1 MPSVLQ
7 LTLILLASGV
17 AGVLIFRYFGLP
29 PILGY
34 LAIGVLIGPKAL
46 SLANDSAT
54 VKYLA
59 EFGVV
64 FLMFSIGLEFNLHK
78 LRAMRSIVFGLGGSQ
93 VLLTMLLAVPASLL
107 MSWAYPISWEAAI
120 ALGGALAMSSTAI
133 VTKLIADRSELE
145 TEHGRNVVGILLFQ
159 DLAVVFLLI
168 LLPSLGKNPGDLF
181 FALTL
186 ASVKIAVALGLIFVI
201 GQTLMSRWFRV
212 VAKLRSQELF
222 MLNLLLIV
230 LGMSAL
236 TEHFGLSLA
245 LGAFLAG
252 MLISETPYRHQV
264 EEDVK
269 PFKDVLL
276 GLFFITIG
284 MLLDLEVIYRQ
295 WLLVLLLLLGPL
307 LFKFGL
313 ITLLSRAFG
322 STPGISIRTGLCL
335 AQAGEFGFVL
345 LNQIDGLDLID
356 HNLSQAVLAA
366 MLLSMFGAPFLIEY
380 SDRIAMRFSSNEWLL
395 QSLALT
401 RVAAKS
407 VRTENHVVI
416 CGFGRSGQSLAR
428 MLDQEK
434 IPYIALDMYPDR
446 VNEAAAAGDNVVYG
460 DASRENYLV
469 AAGLSK
475 AKAVV
480 ITYADTP
487 ASMKVLHQVERLRP
501 GMTVLV
507 RTKDDADLG
516 KLQAA
521 GATEVV
527 PELIEGSLMM
537 ASHVLLMMGVPMRK
551 VVRIV
556 SNAREARYS
565 LLRGYFR
572 GSEAEDFD
580 SNESWRLHSVTLL
593 PESVSIN
600 RTLGELNLENDGIS
614 VQSVR
619 RKVGGADYVKVALSP
634 DLRLQAN
641 DILVLSGNS
650 EATELAESKLL
661 G

>member
-7 LTLILLASGV
+7 LTLILLASAV
-17 AGVLIFRYFGLP
+17 AGVVIFRYFGLP

-34 LAIGVLIGPKAL
+34 LAIGVLIGPHAL
-46 SLANDSAT
+46 GLANDSAT

-78 LRAMRSIVFGLGGSQ
+78 LRAMRTIVFGLGGSQ
-93 VLLTMLLAVPASLL
+93 VILTMLLAVPASLL
-107 MSWAYPISWEAAI
+107 MNWIYPISWQAAI

-133 VTKLIADRSELE
+133 VTKLISDRSEIE
-145 TEHGRNVVGILLFQ
+145 TEHGRNIIGILLFQ

-168 LLPSLGKNPGDLF
+168 LLPSLGKNAGDLF
-181 FALTL
+181 LALTA
-186 ASVKIAVALGLIFVI
+186 ASIKITVALVLIFVI
-201 GQTLMSRWFRV
+201 GQTLMSRWFGL

-230 LGMSAL
+230 LGMAGL

-252 MLISETPYRHQV
+252 MLIAETPYRHQV

-276 GLFFITIG
+276 GLFFITVG
-284 MLLDLEVIYRQ
+284 MLLDFEVIYQQ
-295 WLLVLLLLLGPL
+295 WILVSILLIGPL
-307 LFKFGL
+307 IFKFGL
-313 ITLLSRAFG
+313 IAVLSRAFG
-322 STPGISIRTGLCL
+322 SSPGISIRTGLSL

-356 HNLSQAVLAA
+356 PALSQAILAA
-366 MLLSMFGAPFLIEY
+366 MLLSMFGAPFLIQH

-434 IPYIALDMYPDR
+434 IPYIALDMDPDR
-446 VNEAAAAGDNVVYG
+446 VKEAAAAGDNVVYG

-469 AAGLSK
+469 AAGLAR

-487 ASMKVLHQVERLRP
+487 ASFKVLHQVEHLRP

-507 RTKDDADLG
+507 RTKDDADLA

-537 ASHVLLMMGVPMRK
+537 ASHVLLIMGVPMRK
-551 VVRIV
+551 VVRRITG
-556 SNAREARYS
+556 AREARYS

-572 GSEAEDFD
+572 GVNDEVDTK
-580 SNESWRLHSVTLL
+580 ESWRLHSVTLL
-593 PESVSIN
+593 PESASIGQ
-600 RTLGELNLENDGIS
+600 TLEELHLENEGVS
-614 VQSVR
+614 VQAVR
-619 RKVGGADYVKVALSP
+619 RKVGGSDYVKLELTP
-634 DLRLQAN
+634 ELRLQAN

-650 EATELAESKLL
+650 EATDLAESKLL

>member
-1 MPSVLQ
+1 
-7 LTLILLASGV
+7 V
-17 AGVLIFRYFGLP
+17 AGVVIFRYFGLP

-34 LAIGVLIGPKAL
+34 LAIGVLIGPHAL
-46 SLANDSAT
+46 GLANDSAT

-78 LRAMRSIVFGLGGSQ
+78 LRAMRTIVFGLGGSQ
-93 VLLTMLLAVPASLL
+93 VILTILLAVPAS
-107 MSWAYPISWEAAI
+107 MMMNWIYPISWQAAI

-133 VTKLIADRSELE
+133 VTKLIADRSEIE
-145 TEHGRNVVGILLFQ
+145 TEHGRNIIGILLFQ

-168 LLPSLGKNPGDLF
+168 LIPSLGKNPGDLF
-181 FALTL
+181 FALTA
-186 ASVKIAVALGLIFVI
+186 ASIKITVALVLIFVI
-201 GQTLMSRWFRV
+201 GQTLMSRWFSL

-252 MLISETPYRHQV
+252 MLIAETPYRHQV

-269 PFKDVLL
+269 PFRDVLL

-284 MLLDLEVIYRQ
+284 MLLDFEVIYQQ
-295 WLLVLLLLLGPL
+295 WMLVLILLIGPL
-307 LFKFGL
+307 IFKFGL
-313 ITLLSRAFG
+313 IALLSRAFG
-322 STPGISIRTGLCL
+322 SSPGISIRTGLCL

-345 LNQIDGLDLID
+345 LNQIDGLNLID
-356 HNLSQAVLAA
+356 PALSQAVLAA
-366 MLLSMFGAPFLIEY
+366 MLLSMFGAPFLIQY
-380 SDRIAMRFSSNEWLL
+380 SDRIALRFSSNEWLL

-434 IPYIALDMYPDR
+434 IPYIALDMDPDR
-446 VNEAAAAGDNVVYG
+446 VKEAAAAGDNVVYG

-469 AAGLSK
+469 AAGLAR

-487 ASMKVLHQVERLRP
+487 ASFKVLHQVEHLRP

-507 RTKDDADLG
+507 RTKDDADLA

-551 VVRIV
+551 VVRRIT
-556 SNAREARYS
+556 NAREARYS

-572 GSEAEDFD
+572 GVDDEVDTK
-580 SNESWRLHSVTLL
+580 ESWRLHSVTLL
-593 PESVSIN
+593 PESASIGK
-600 RTLGELNLENDGIS
+600 TLEELHLENEGVS
-614 VQSVR
+614 VQAVR
-619 RKVGGADYVKVALSP
+619 RKEGGSDYVKLELTP
-634 DLRLQAN
+634 DLRLQVN

-650 EATELAESKLL
+650 EATDLAESKLL
-661 G
+661 

>member
-1 MPSVLQ
+1 M
-7 LTLILLASGV
+7 
-17 AGVLIFRYFGLP
+17 
-29 PILGY
+29 
-34 LAIGVLIGPKAL
+34 
-46 SLANDSAT
+46 
-54 VKYLA
+54 
-59 EFGVV
+59 
-64 FLMFSIGLEFNLHK
+64 
-78 LRAMRSIVFGLGGSQ
+78 
-93 VLLTMLLAVPASLL
+93 
-107 MSWAYPISWEAAI
+107 
-120 ALGGALAMSSTAI
+120 
-133 VTKLIADRSELE
+133 LIA
-145 TEHGRNVVGILLFQ
+145 
-159 DLAVVFLLI
+159 
-168 LLPSLGKNPGDLF
+168 
-181 FALTL
+181 
-186 ASVKIAVALGLIFVI
+186 
-201 GQTLMSRWFRV
+201 
-212 VAKLRSQELF
+212 
-222 MLNLLLIV
+222 
-230 LGMSAL
+230 
-236 TEHFGLSLA
+236 
-245 LGAFLAG
+245 
-252 MLISETPYRHQV
+252 ETPYRHQV

-269 PFKDVLL
+269 PFRDVLL
-276 GLFFITIG
+276 GLFFITVG
-284 MLLDLEVIYRQ
+284 MLLDFEVIYQQ
-295 WLLVLLLLLGPL
+295 WMLVLLLLIGPL
-307 LFKFGL
+307 IFKFGL
-313 ITLLSRAFG
+313 IALLSRAFG
-322 STPGISIRTGLCL
+322 SSPGISIRTGLCL

-356 HNLSQAVLAA
+356 PALSQAVLAA
-366 MLLSMFGAPFLIEY
+366 MLLSMFGAPFLIQY

-434 IPYIALDMYPDR
+434 IPYIALDMDPDR
-446 VNEAAAAGDNVVYG
+446 VKEAAAAGDNVVYG

-469 AAGLSK
+469 AAGLSR

-487 ASMKVLHQVERLRP
+487 ATLKVLNQVERLRP

-507 RTKDDADLG
+507 RTKDDADLA

-551 VVRIV
+551 VVRRIT
-556 SNAREARYS
+556 SAREARYS

-572 GSEAEDFD
+572 GVADDAE

-593 PESVSIN
+593 PESGSIGK
-600 RTLGELNLENDGIS
+600 TLEELHLENEGVS
-614 VQSVR
+614 VQAVR
-619 RKVGGADYVKVALSP
+619 RKVGGSDYVKLELTP

-650 EATELAESKLL
+650 EATDLAESKLL
-661 G
+661 

>member
-1 MPSVLQ
+1 MPSALQ

-17 AGVLIFRYFGLP
+17 AGVVIFRYFGLP

-34 LAIGVLIGPKAL
+34 LAIGVLIGPNAL
-46 SLANDSAT
+46 GLANDSAT
-54 VKYLA
+54 VKYLG

-107 MSWAYPISWEAAI
+107 MNWIYPISWEAAI

-145 TEHGRNVVGILLFQ
+145 TDHGRNIIGILLFQ

-181 FALTL
+181 IALS
-186 ASVKIAVALGLIFVI
+186 AAAIKISVALVLIFVL
-201 GQTLMSRWFRV
+201 GQTLMSRWFRLV
-212 VAKLRSQELF
+212 TKLRSQELF

-230 LGMSAL
+230 LGMAGL

-269 PFKDVLL
+269 PFRDVLL

-284 MLLDLEVIYRQ
+284 MLLDFHVIAQQ
-295 WLLVLLLLLGPL
+295 WILVLLLLIGPL

-313 ITLLSRAFG
+313 IALLSRAFG

-356 HNLSQAVLAA
+356 PVLSQAVLAA
-366 MLLSMFGAPFLIEY
+366 MLLSMFGAPFLIQY

-434 IPYIALDMYPDR
+434 IPYIALDMDPDR
-446 VNEAAAAGDNVVYG
+446 VKTAAAAGDNVVYG
-460 DASRENYLV
+460 DASRENYLI
-469 AAGLSK
+469 AAGLSR

-487 ASMKVLHQVERLRP
+487 ASFKVLHQVERLRP

-507 RTKDDADLG
+507 RTKDDADLA

-593 PESVSIN
+593 PESISIGK
-600 RTLGELNLENDGIS
+600 TLEELALENDGVSI
-614 VQSVR
+614 QAVR
-619 RKVGGADYVKVALSP
+619 RKVGGGDYIKLELTP
-634 DLRLQAN
+634 HLRLQAN
-641 DILVLSGNS
+641 DILVLSGNP
-650 EATELAESKLL
+650 EATELAQSKLL
-661 G
+661 

>member
-17 AGVLIFRYFGLP
+17 AGVVIFRYFGLP

-34 LAIGVLIGPKAL
+34 LAIGVLIGPHTL
-46 SLANDSAT
+46 GLANDSAT

-78 LRAMRSIVFGLGGSQ
+78 LRAMRTIVFGLGGSQ
-93 VLLTMLLAVPASLL
+93 VILTILLAVPASL
-107 MSWAYPISWEAAI
+107 MMNWIYPISWQAAI

-133 VTKLIADRSELE
+133 VTKLIADRSEIE
-145 TEHGRNVVGILLFQ
+145 TDHGRNIIGILLFQ

-168 LLPSLGKNPGDLF
+168 LIPSLGKNPGDLF
-181 FALTL
+181 LALSA
-186 ASVKIAVALGLIFVI
+186 ASIKIAVALALIFVV
-201 GQTLMSRWFRV
+201 GQTLMSRWFSL

-230 LGMSAL
+230 LGMAAL

-252 MLISETPYRHQV
+252 MLIAETPYRHQV

-269 PFKDVLL
+269 PFRDVLL

-284 MLLDLEVIYRQ
+284 MLLDFEVIYQQ
-295 WLLVLLLLLGPL
+295 WALVLLLLVAPL
-307 LFKFGL
+307 IFKFGL
-313 ITLLSRAFG
+313 IALLSRAFG
-322 STPGISIRTGLCL
+322 SSPGVSIRTGLCL

-356 HNLSQAVLAA
+356 PALSQAVLAA
-366 MLLSMFGAPFLIEY
+366 MLLSMFGAPFLVQY

-434 IPYIALDMYPDR
+434 IPYLALDMDPDR
-446 VNEAAAAGDNVVYG
+446 VKEAAAAGDNVVYG

-469 AAGLSK
+469 AAGLSR

-487 ASMKVLHQVERLRP
+487 ATMKVLHQVEHLRP

-507 RTKDDADLG
+507 RTKDDADLA

-551 VVRIV
+551 VVRRIT
-556 SNAREARYS
+556 NAREARYS

-572 GSEAEDFD
+572 GVADDVD
-580 SNESWRLHSVTLL
+580 SKESWRLHSVTLL
-593 PESVSIN
+593 PESASIG
-600 RTLGELNLENDGIS
+600 RTLEDLHLDNEGVS
-614 VQSVR
+614 VQAVR
-619 RKVGGADYVKVALSP
+619 RKVGGSEYVKLELTP

-650 EATELAESKLL
+650 EATDLAESKLL
-661 G
+661 

>member
-7 LTLILLASGV
+7 LTLILLASAV
-17 AGVLIFRYFGLP
+17 AGVVIFRYFGLP

-34 LAIGVLIGPKAL
+34 LAIGVLIGPNTL
-46 SLANDSAT
+46 GLASDTAT

-93 VLLTMLLAVPASLL
+93 VILTMLLAVPASLL
-107 MSWAYPISWEAAI
+107 MNWIYPISWQAAI

-133 VTKLIADRSELE
+133 VTKLIADRSEIE
-145 TEHGRNVVGILLFQ
+145 TEHGRNIIGILLFQ

-168 LLPSLGKNPGDLF
+168 LLPSLEKNPSDLF
-181 FALTL
+181 LALSA
-186 ASVKIAVALGLIFVI
+186 ASIKIAVALVLIFVI
-201 GQTLMSRWFRV
+201 GKTLMSRWFGL

-230 LGMSAL
+230 LGMAGL

-264 EEDVK
+264 EEDIK
-269 PFKDVLL
+269 PFRDVLL
-276 GLFFITIG
+276 GLFFVTVG
-284 MLLDLEVIYRQ
+284 MLLNFEVIYQQ
-295 WLLVLLLLLGPL
+295 WLLVLLLLIGPL
-307 LFKFGL
+307 IFKFGL
-313 ITLLSRAFG
+313 IALLSRAFG
-322 STPGISIRTGLCL
+322 SSPGISIRTGLCL

-356 HNLSQAVLAA
+356 PALSQAVLAA
-366 MLLSMFGAPFLIEY
+366 MLLSMFGAPFLIQY
-380 SDRIAMRFSSNEWLL
+380 SDRIAMRFSNSEWLL

-434 IPYIALDMYPDR
+434 IPYIALDMDPDR
-446 VNEAAAAGDNVVYG
+446 VKEAAAAGDNVVYG

-469 AAGLSK
+469 AAGLAR

-487 ASMKVLHQVERLRP
+487 ATFKVLHQVEHLRP

-507 RTKDDADLG
+507 RTKDDADLA

-551 VVRIV
+551 VVRRIT
-556 SNAREARYS
+556 SAREARYS

-572 GSEAEDFD
+572 GSADDDFG

-593 PESVSIN
+593 PESISIGKTLAELHLENEGVSI
-600 RTLGELNLENDGIS
+600 
-614 VQSVR
+614 QAVR
-619 RKVGGADYVKVALSP
+619 RKVGGSDYVKLELAP
-634 DLRLQAN
+634 ELRLQAN

-650 EATELAESKLL
+650 EATDLAESKLL
-661 G
+661 

>member
-7 LTLILLASGV
+7 LTLILLAFGV

-34 LAIGVLIGPKAL
+34 LAIGVLIGPNAL
-46 SLANDSAT
+46 ALANDSAT
-54 VKYLA
+54 VKYLG

-64 FLMFSIGLEFNLHK
+64 FLMFSLGLEFNLHR
-78 LRAMRSIVFGLGGSQ
+78 LRSMRRIVFGLGASQ
-93 VLLTMLLAVPASLL
+93 VILTMLLAVPASLF
-107 MSWAYPISWEAAI
+107 MNWIYPISWQAAI

-145 TEHGRNVVGILLFQ
+145 SQHGRNVIGILLFQ

-168 LLPSLGKNPGDLF
+168 LLPSLGKNPKDLLL
-181 FALTL
+181 ALSN
-186 ASVKIAVALGLIFVI
+186 AGIKIAIALFLIFYI
-201 GQTLMSRWFRV
+201 GQTVMSHWFRLV
-212 VAKLRSQELF
+212 VKLRSQELF

-236 TEHFGLSLA
+236 TEYFGLSLA

-252 MLISETPYRHQV
+252 MLISETPFRHQV
-264 EEDVK
+264 EEDIK
-269 PFKDVLL
+269 PFRDVLL

-284 MLLDLEVIYRQ
+284 MLLDFKVIQAQ
-295 WLLVLLLLLGPL
+295 WALVLLLLIGPL
-307 LFKFGL
+307 IFKFGL
-313 ITLLSRAFG
+313 IALLSRAFG
-322 STPGISIRTGLCL
+322 SSPGISIRTGLCL

-356 HNLSQAVLAA
+356 PALSQAVLAA
-366 MLLSMFGAPFLIEY
+366 MLLSMFGAPFLIQY

-401 RVAAKS
+401 QLAAKS
-407 VRTENHVVI
+407 VRTTNHVLI

-428 MLDQEK
+428 MLDQQK
-434 IPYIALDMYPDR
+434 IPYLALDMDPDR
-446 VNEAAAAGDNVVYG
+446 VKEAATAGDNVVYG
-460 DASRENYLV
+460 DASRENYLT

-487 ASMKVLHQVERLRP
+487 ATLKVLHQVERLRP
-501 GMTVLV
+501 GMIVLV

-537 ASHVLLMMGVPMRK
+537 ASHVLLMMGVPLRK
-551 VVRIV
+551 VVRQIT
-556 SNAREARYS
+556 SAREARYS

-572 GSEAEDFD
+572 GSVETE
-580 SNESWRLHSVTLL
+580 SEPNESWRLQSITLL
-593 PESVSIN
+593 PESASIGK
-600 RTLGELNLENDGIS
+600 TLEELHLENEGVS
-614 VQSVR
+614 VQAVR
-619 RKVGGADYVKVALSP
+619 RKVGGMDYIKLELSP
-634 DLRLQAN
+634 ELRLQAN
-641 DILVLSGNS
+641 DILVLSGNP
-650 EATELAESKLL
+650 EATDLAQAKLI
-661 G
+661 

>member
-7 LTLILLASGV
+7 LTLILLASAV
-17 AGVLIFRYFGLP
+17 AGVVIFRYFGLP

-34 LAIGVLIGPKAL
+34 LAIGVLIGPHAL
-46 SLANDSAT
+46 GLANDSAT

-78 LRAMRSIVFGLGGSQ
+78 LRAMRTIVFGLGGSQ
-93 VLLTMLLAVPASLL
+93 VILTMLLAVPASLL
-107 MSWAYPISWEAAI
+107 MNWIYPISWQAAI

-133 VTKLIADRSELE
+133 VTKLISDRSEIE
-145 TEHGRNVVGILLFQ
+145 TEHGRNIIGILLFQ

-181 FALTL
+181 LALTA
-186 ASVKIAVALGLIFVI
+186 ASIKITVALVLIFVI
-201 GQTLMSRWFRV
+201 GQTLMSRWFGL

-230 LGMSAL
+230 LGMAGL

-252 MLISETPYRHQV
+252 MLIAETPYRHQV

-276 GLFFITIG
+276 GLFFITVG
-284 MLLDLEVIYRQ
+284 MLLDFEVIHQQ
-295 WLLVLLLLLGPL
+295 WMLVLLLLIGPL
-307 LFKFGL
+307 IFKFGL
-313 ITLLSRAFG
+313 IALLSRAFG
-322 STPGISIRTGLCL
+322 SSPGISIRTGLCL

-356 HNLSQAVLAA
+356 PALSQAILAA
-366 MLLSMFGAPFLIEY
+366 MLLSMFGAPFLIQH

-434 IPYIALDMYPDR
+434 IPYIALDMDPDR
-446 VNEAAAAGDNVVYG
+446 VKEAAAAGDNVVYG

-469 AAGLSK
+469 AAGLSR

-487 ASMKVLHQVERLRP
+487 ASFKVLHQVEHLRP

-507 RTKDDADLG
+507 RTKDDADLA

-537 ASHVLLMMGVPMRK
+537 ASHVLLIMGVPMRK
-551 VVRIV
+551 VVRRITG
-556 SNAREARYS
+556 AREARYS

-572 GSEAEDFD
+572 GVNDEVDTK
-580 SNESWRLHSVTLL
+580 ESWRLHSVTLL
-593 PESVSIN
+593 PESASIGQ
-600 RTLGELNLENDGIS
+600 TLEELHLENEGVS
-614 VQSVR
+614 VQAVR
-619 RKVGGADYVKVALSP
+619 RKVGGSDYVKLELTP

-650 EATELAESKLL
+650 EATDLAESKLL

>member
-7 LTLILLASGV
+7 LTLILLAFGV

-34 LAIGVLIGPKAL
+34 LAIGVLIGPNAL
-46 SLANDSAT
+46 ALANDSAT
-54 VKYLA
+54 VKYLG

-64 FLMFSIGLEFNLHK
+64 FLMFSLGLEFNLHR
-78 LRAMRSIVFGLGGSQ
+78 LRSMRRIVFGLGASQ
-93 VLLTMLLAVPASLL
+93 VILTMLLAVPASLF
-107 MSWAYPISWEAAI
+107 MNWIYPISWQAAI

-145 TEHGRNVVGILLFQ
+145 SQHGRNVIGILLFQ

-168 LLPSLGKNPGDLF
+168 LLPSLGKNPKDLL
-181 FALTL
+181 FALST
-186 ASVKIAVALGLIFVI
+186 AGIKIAIALVLIFYI
-201 GQTLMSRWFRV
+201 GQTVMSRWFRLV
-212 VAKLRSQELF
+212 VKLRSQELF

-230 LGMSAL
+230 LGMAAL

-252 MLISETPYRHQV
+252 MLISETPFRHQV
-264 EEDVK
+264 EEDIK
-269 PFKDVLL
+269 PFRDVLL

-284 MLLDLEVIYRQ
+284 MLLDFKVIQAQ
-295 WLLVLLLLLGPL
+295 WALVLLLLIGPL
-307 LFKFGL
+307 IFKFGL
-313 ITLLSRAFG
+313 IALLSRAFG
-322 STPGISIRTGLCL
+322 SSPGISIRTGLCL

-356 HNLSQAVLAA
+356 PALSQAVLAA
-366 MLLSMFGAPFLIEY
+366 MLLSMFGAPFLIQY

-401 RVAAKS
+401 QLAAKS
-407 VRTENHVVI
+407 VRTTNHVLS

-428 MLDQEK
+428 MLDQQK
-434 IPYIALDMYPDR
+434 IPYLALDMDPDR
-446 VNEAAAAGDNVVYG
+446 VKEAAAAGDNVVYG
-460 DASRENYLV
+460 DASRENYLT

-487 ASMKVLHQVERLRP
+487 ATLKVLHQVERLRP
-501 GMTVLV
+501 GMIVLV

-537 ASHVLLMMGVPMRK
+537 ASHVLLMMGVPLRK
-551 VVRIV
+551 VVRQIT
-556 SNAREARYS
+556 SAREARYS

-572 GSEAEDFD
+572 GSVETE
-580 SNESWRLHSVTLL
+580 SEPNESWRLQSITLL
-593 PESVSIN
+593 PESASIGK
-600 RTLGELNLENDGIS
+600 TLEELHLENEGVS
-614 VQSVR
+614 VQAVR
-619 RKVGGADYVKVALSP
+619 RKVGGMDYIKLELSP
-634 DLRLQAN
+634 ELRLQAN
-641 DILVLSGNS
+641 DILVLSGNP
-650 EATELAESKLL
+650 EATDLAQAKLI
-661 G
+661 

>member
-17 AGVLIFRYFGLP
+17 AGVVIFRYFGLP

-34 LAIGVLIGPKAL
+34 LAIGVLIGPKAF
-46 SLANDSAT
+46 SLASDSET

-78 LRAMRSIVFGLGGSQ
+78 LRAMRSIVFGLGASQ
-93 VLLTMLLAVPASLL
+93 VILTIVLAIPVSLGI
-107 MSWAYPISWEAAI
+107 SWIYPISWQAAI

-133 VTKLIADRSELE
+133 VTKLIADRAELE
-145 TEHGRNVVGILLFQ
+145 TEHGRNVIGILLFQ

-168 LLPSLGKNPGDLF
+168 LLPSLGKNPKDLF
-181 FALTL
+181 VALST
-186 ASVKIAVALGLIFVI
+186 ASIKIAIALVLIFFI
-201 GQTLMSRWFRV
+201 GQTVMSHWFKL
-212 VAKLRSQELF
+212 VARLRSQELF

-230 LGMSAL
+230 LGLAAL
-236 TEHFGLSLA
+236 TEYFGLSLA

-284 MLLDLEVIYRQ
+284 MLLDLHVVFIQ
-295 WLLVLLLLLGPL
+295 WPLVLFLLIGPL
-307 LFKFGL
+307 AFKFGL
-313 ITLLSRAFG
+313 IALLSRLFG
-322 STPGISIRTGLCL
+322 SSPGVSIRTGLCL
-335 AQAGEFGFVL
+335 AQAGDFGFVL
-345 LNQIDGLDLID
+345 LNQIEGLDLID
-356 HNLSQAVLAA
+356 PALSQAVLAA
-366 MLLSMFGAPFLIEY
+366 MLLSMFGAPFLIQY
-380 SDRIAMRFSSNEWLL
+380 SDRIAMRFASNEWIL

-401 RVAAKS
+401 KVAAKS
-407 VRTENHVVI
+407 VRNEKHVII
-416 CGFGRSGQSLAR
+416 CGFGRTGQSLAR

-434 IPYIALDMYPDR
+434 IPYLALDLDPDR
-446 VNEAAAAGDNVVYG
+446 VQEAAAAGDNVVYG
-460 DASRENYLV
+460 DSSREKYLV
-469 AAGLSK
+469 AAGLAR
-475 AKAVV
+475 AKSVV
-480 ITYADTP
+480 ITFADTP
-487 ASMKVLHQVERLRP
+487 ASLRVLHQVEHLRP

-507 RTKDDADLG
+507 RTTDDADLR

-527 PELIEGSLMM
+527 PELIEGSLML

-551 VVRIV
+551 VVRRV
-556 SNAREARYS
+556 TKAREERYS

-572 GSEAEDFD
+572 GSEDSDFEV
-580 SNESWRLHSVTLL
+580 NESWRLHSISLPPNAAGIGKTLA
-593 PESVSIN
+593 
-600 RTLGELNLENDGIS
+600 ELELENDGVSI
-614 VQSVR
+614 QAVR
-619 RKVGGADYVKVALSP
+619 RKIGGSDYVKVELLP
-634 DLRLQAN
+634 ELRLQEN

-650 EATELAESKLL
+650 EATDMAESKLL
-661 G
+661 

>member
-7 LTLILLASGV
+7 LTLILLASAV
-17 AGVLIFRYFGLP
+17 AGVVIFRYFGLP

-34 LAIGVLIGPKAL
+34 LAIGVLIGPHAL
-46 SLANDSAT
+46 GLANDSAT

-78 LRAMRSIVFGLGGSQ
+78 LRAMRTIVFGLGGSQ
-93 VLLTMLLAVPASLL
+93 VILTMLLAVPASLL
-107 MSWAYPISWEAAI
+107 MNWIYPISWQAAI

-133 VTKLIADRSELE
+133 VTKLISDRSEIE
-145 TEHGRNVVGILLFQ
+145 TEHGRNIIGILLFQ

-181 FALTL
+181 LALTA
-186 ASVKIAVALGLIFVI
+186 ASIKITVALVLIFVI
-201 GQTLMSRWFRV
+201 GQTLMSRWFGL

-230 LGMSAL
+230 LGMAGL

-252 MLISETPYRHQV
+252 MLIAETPYRHQV

-276 GLFFITIG
+276 GLFFITVG
-284 MLLDLEVIYRQ
+284 MLLDFEVIYQQ
-295 WLLVLLLLLGPL
+295 WMLVSILLIGPL
-307 LFKFGL
+307 IFKFGL
-313 ITLLSRAFG
+313 IALLSRAFG
-322 STPGISIRTGLCL
+322 SSPGISIRTGLCL

-356 HNLSQAVLAA
+356 PALSQAVLAA
-366 MLLSMFGAPFLIEY
+366 MLLSMFGAPFLIQY

-434 IPYIALDMYPDR
+434 IPYIALDMDPDR
-446 VNEAAAAGDNVVYG
+446 VKEAAAAGDNVVYG

-469 AAGLSK
+469 AAGLSR

-487 ASMKVLHQVERLRP
+487 ASFKVLHQVEHLRP

-507 RTKDDADLG
+507 RTKDDADLA

-537 ASHVLLMMGVPMRK
+537 ASHVLLIMGVPMRK
-551 VVRIV
+551 VVRRITG
-556 SNAREARYS
+556 AREARYS

-572 GSEAEDFD
+572 GVNDEVDTK
-580 SNESWRLHSVTLL
+580 ESWRLHSVTLL
-593 PESVSIN
+593 PESASIGK
-600 RTLGELNLENDGIS
+600 TLDELHLENEGVS
-614 VQSVR
+614 VQAVR
-619 RKVGGADYVKVALSP
+619 RKVGGSDYVKLELTP
-634 DLRLQAN
+634 ELRLQAN

-650 EATELAESKLL
+650 EATDLAESKLL
-661 G
+661 

>member
-17 AGVLIFRYFGLP
+17 AGVVIFRYFGLP

-34 LAIGVLIGPKAL
+34 LAIGVLIGPNAL
-46 SLANDSAT
+46 GLANDSAT
-54 VKYLA
+54 VKYLG

-107 MSWAYPISWEAAI
+107 MNWIYPISWEAAI

-145 TEHGRNVVGILLFQ
+145 TDHGRNIIGILLFQ

-181 FALTL
+181 IALS
-186 ASVKIAVALGLIFVI
+186 AAAIKISVALVLIFVL
-201 GQTLMSRWFRV
+201 GQTLMSRWFRLV
-212 VAKLRSQELF
+212 TKLRSQELF

-230 LGMSAL
+230 LGMAGL

-269 PFKDVLL
+269 PFRDVLL

-284 MLLDLEVIYRQ
+284 MLLDFHVIAQQ
-295 WLLVLLLLLGPL
+295 WILVLLLLIGPL

-313 ITLLSRAFG
+313 IALLSRAFG

-356 HNLSQAVLAA
+356 PALSQAVLAA
-366 MLLSMFGAPFLIEY
+366 MLLSMFGAPFLIQY

-434 IPYIALDMYPDR
+434 IPYIALDMDPDR
-446 VNEAAAAGDNVVYG
+446 VKTAAAAGDNVVYG
-460 DASRENYLV
+460 DASRENYLIAV
-469 AAGLSK
+469 GLSR

-487 ASMKVLHQVERLRP
+487 ASFKVLHQVERLRP

-507 RTKDDADLG
+507 RTKDDADLA
-516 KLQAA
+516 KLQSA

-572 GSEAEDFD
+572 GSEVEDFD

-593 PESVSIN
+593 PESISIGK
-600 RTLGELNLENDGIS
+600 TLEELALENDGVSI
-614 VQSVR
+614 QAVR
-619 RKVGGADYVKVALSP
+619 RKVGGGDYIKLELTP
-634 DLRLQAN
+634 HLRLQAN
-641 DILVLSGNS
+641 DILVLSGTP
-650 EATELAESKLL
+650 EATELAQSKLL
-661 G
+661 

>member
-7 LTLILLASGV
+7 LTLILLASAV
-17 AGVLIFRYFGLP
+17 AGVVIFRYFGLP

-34 LAIGVLIGPKAL
+34 LAIGVLIGPHAL
-46 SLANDSAT
+46 GLANDSAT

-78 LRAMRSIVFGLGGSQ
+78 LRAMRTIVFGLGGSQ
-93 VLLTMLLAVPASLL
+93 VILTMLLAVPASLL
-107 MSWAYPISWEAAI
+107 MNWIYPISWQAAI

-133 VTKLIADRSELE
+133 VTKLISDRSEIE
-145 TEHGRNVVGILLFQ
+145 TEHGRNIIGILLFQ

-181 FALTL
+181 LALTA
-186 ASVKIAVALGLIFVI
+186 ASIKITVALVLIFVI
-201 GQTLMSRWFRV
+201 GQTLMSRWFGL
-212 VAKLRSQELF
+212 VAKLGSQELF

-230 LGMSAL
+230 LGMAGL

-252 MLISETPYRHQV
+252 MLIAETPYRHQV

-269 PFKDVLL
+269 PFRDVLL
-276 GLFFITIG
+276 GLFFITVG
-284 MLLDLEVIYRQ
+284 MLLDFEVIYQQ
-295 WLLVLLLLLGPL
+295 WMLVLLLLIGPL
-307 LFKFGL
+307 IFKFGL
-313 ITLLSRAFG
+313 IALLSRAFG
-322 STPGISIRTGLCL
+322 SSPGISIRTGLCL

-356 HNLSQAVLAA
+356 PALSQAVLAA
-366 MLLSMFGAPFLIEY
+366 MLLSMFGAPFLIQY

-434 IPYIALDMYPDR
+434 IPYIALDMDPDR
-446 VNEAAAAGDNVVYG
+446 VKEAAAAGDNVVYG

-469 AAGLSK
+469 AAGLSR

-487 ASMKVLHQVERLRP
+487 ASFKVLHQVERLRP

-507 RTKDDADLG
+507 RTKDDADLT

-537 ASHVLLMMGVPMRK
+537 ASHVLLIMGVPMRK
-551 VVRIV
+551 VVRRITG
-556 SNAREARYS
+556 AREARYS

-572 GSEAEDFD
+572 GVNDEVD
-580 SNESWRLHSVTLL
+580 SKESWRLHSVTLL
-593 PESVSIN
+593 PESASIGQ
-600 RTLGELNLENDGIS
+600 TLEELHLENEGVS
-614 VQSVR
+614 VQAVR
-619 RKVGGADYVKVALSP
+619 RKVDGSDYVKLELTP

-650 EATELAESKLL
+650 EATDLAESKLL

>member
-17 AGVLIFRYFGLP
+17 AGVVIFRYFGLP

-34 LAIGVLIGPKAL
+34 LAIGVLIGPHAL
-46 SLANDSAT
+46 GLANDSAT

-93 VLLTMLLAVPASLL
+93 VLLTILLAVPASL
-107 MSWAYPISWEAAI
+107 MMNWIYPISWQAAI

-133 VTKLIADRSELE
+133 VTKLIADRSEIE
-145 TEHGRNVVGILLFQ
+145 TEHGRNIIGILLFQ

-168 LLPSLGKNPGDLF
+168 LIPSLGKNPGDLF
-181 FALTL
+181 LALTA
-186 ASVKIAVALGLIFVI
+186 ASIKISVALVLIFVI
-201 GQTLMSRWFRV
+201 GQTLMSRWFSLV
-212 VAKLRSQELF
+212 TKLRSQELF

-252 MLISETPYRHQV
+252 MLIAETPYRHQV

-269 PFKDVLL
+269 PFRDVLL

-284 MLLDLEVIYRQ
+284 MLLDFNVIYQQ
-295 WLLVLLLLLGPL
+295 WLLVLLLLIGPL
-307 LFKFGL
+307 IFKFGL
-313 ITLLSRAFG
+313 IALLSRAFG
-322 STPGISIRTGLCL
+322 SSPGISIRTGLCL

-356 HNLSQAVLAA
+356 PALSQAVLAA

-416 CGFGRSGQSLAR
+416 CGSGRSGQSLAR

-434 IPYIALDMYPDR
+434 IPYIALDMDPDR
-446 VNEAAAAGDNVVYG
+446 VKEAAAAGDNVVYG

-469 AAGLSK
+469 AAGLSR

-487 ASMKVLHQVERLRP
+487 ATLKVLHQVERLRP

-507 RTKDDADLG
+507 RTKDDADLA

-551 VVRIV
+551 VVRRIT
-556 SNAREARYS
+556 SAREARYS

-572 GSEAEDFD
+572 GVDDEVDTK
-580 SNESWRLHSVTLL
+580 ESWRLHSVTLL
-593 PESVSIN
+593 PESASIGQ
-600 RTLGELNLENDGIS
+600 TLEELHLENEGVS
-614 VQSVR
+614 VQAVR
-619 RKVGGADYVKVALSP
+619 RKVDGSDYVKLELTP

-650 EATELAESKLL
+650 EATDLAESKLL
-661 G
+661 

>member
-7 LTLILLASGV
+7 LTLILLASAV
-17 AGVLIFRYFGLP
+17 AGVVIFRYFGLP

-34 LAIGVLIGPKAL
+34 LAIGVLIGPHAL
-46 SLANDSAT
+46 GLANDSAT

-78 LRAMRSIVFGLGGSQ
+78 LRAMRTIVFGLGGSQ
-93 VLLTMLLAVPASLL
+93 VILTMLLAVPASLL
-107 MSWAYPISWEAAI
+107 MNWIYPISWQAAI

-133 VTKLIADRSELE
+133 VTKLISERSEIE
-145 TEHGRNVVGILLFQ
+145 TEHGRNIIGILLFQ

-181 FALTL
+181 LALTA
-186 ASVKIAVALGLIFVI
+186 ASIKITVALVLIFVI
-201 GQTLMSRWFRV
+201 GQTLMSRWFGL

-230 LGMSAL
+230 LGMAGL

-252 MLISETPYRHQV
+252 MLIAETPYRHQV

-276 GLFFITIG
+276 GLFFITVG
-284 MLLDLEVIYRQ
+284 MLLDFEVIHQQ
-295 WLLVLLLLLGPL
+295 WMLVLLLLIGPL
-307 LFKFGL
+307 IFKFGL
-313 ITLLSRAFG
+313 IALLSRAFG
-322 STPGISIRTGLCL
+322 SSPGISIRTGLCL

-356 HNLSQAVLAA
+356 PALSQAILAA
-366 MLLSMFGAPFLIEY
+366 MLLSMFGAPFLIQH

-434 IPYIALDMYPDR
+434 IPYIALDMDPDR
-446 VNEAAAAGDNVVYG
+446 VKEAAAAGDNVVYG

-469 AAGLSK
+469 AAGLSR

-487 ASMKVLHQVERLRP
+487 ASFKVLHQVEHLRP

-507 RTKDDADLG
+507 RTKDDADLA

-537 ASHVLLMMGVPMRK
+537 ASHVLLIMGVPMRK
-551 VVRIV
+551 VVRRITG
-556 SNAREARYS
+556 AREARYS

-572 GSEAEDFD
+572 GVNDEVDTK
-580 SNESWRLHSVTLL
+580 ESWRLHSVTLL
-593 PESVSIN
+593 PESASIGQ
-600 RTLGELNLENDGIS
+600 TLEELHLENEGVS
-614 VQSVR
+614 VQAVR
-619 RKVGGADYVKVALSP
+619 RKVGGSDYVKLELTP

-650 EATELAESKLL
+650 EATDLAESKLL

>member
-7 LTLILLASGV
+7 LTLILLASAV
-17 AGVLIFRYFGLP
+17 AGVVIFRYFGLP

-34 LAIGVLIGPKAL
+34 LAIGLLIGPKAL
-46 SLANDSAT
+46 ALANDSAT

-78 LRAMRSIVFGLGGSQ
+78 LRAMRSIVFGLGSSQ
-93 VLLTMLLAVPASLL
+93 VVLTMLLAVPASLL
-107 MSWAYPISWEAAI
+107 MSWIYPISWQAAI

-133 VTKLIADRSELE
+133 VTKLISDRSEFE

-168 LLPSLGKNPGDLF
+168 LLPSLGKNPGDLIL
-181 FALTL
+181 ALTA

-201 GQTLMSRWFRV
+201 GQTLMSRWFSL

-230 LGMSAL
+230 LGMAAL

-269 PFKDVLL
+269 PFRDVLL

-284 MLLDLEVIYRQ
+284 MQLDLEVIYQQ
-295 WLLVLLLLLGPL
+295 WMLVLLLLIGPL
-307 LFKFGL
+307 IFKFGL
-313 ITLLSRAFG
+313 IALLSRAFG
-322 STPGISIRTGLCL
+322 SSPGISIRTGLCL

-345 LNQIDGLDLID
+345 LNQIDGLNLID
-356 HNLSQAVLAA
+356 PALSQAVLAA
-366 MLLSMFGAPFLIEY
+366 MLISMFGAPFLIQY

-434 IPYIALDMYPDR
+434 IPYIALDMDPDR
-446 VNEAAAAGDNVVYG
+446 VKEAAAAGDNVVYG

-487 ASMKVLHQVERLRP
+487 ASMKVLYQVERLRP
-501 GMTVLV
+501 GMTILV
-507 RTKDDADLG
+507 RTKDDADLS

-551 VVRIV
+551 VVRSV
-556 SNAREARYS
+556 SNAREARSS
-565 LLRGYFR
+565 LLRGDFR
-572 GSEAEDFD
+572 GSEADDFD
-580 SNESWRLHSVTLL
+580 ANESWRLHSVTLL
-593 PESVSIN
+593 PESISIN
-600 RTLGELNLENDGIS
+600 KTLGELNLENDGVS
-614 VQSVR
+614 VQAVR
-619 RKVGGADYVKVALSP
+619 RKVGGADYVKQDLSP

-641 DILVLSGNS
+641 DILVLSGNP
-650 EATELAESKLL
+650 EATDLAESKLL
-661 G
+661 

>member
-1 MPSVLQ
+1 V
-7 LTLILLASGV
+7 V
-17 AGVLIFRYFGLP
+17 IFRYFGLP

-34 LAIGVLIGPKAL
+34 LAIGILIGPHAL
-46 SLANDSAT
+46 GLANDSAT

-78 LRAMRSIVFGLGGSQ
+78 LRAMRTIVFGLGGSQ
-93 VLLTMLLAVPASLL
+93 VILTMLLAVPASLL
-107 MSWAYPISWEAAI
+107 MNWIYPISWQAAI

-133 VTKLIADRSELE
+133 VTKLISERSEIE
-145 TEHGRNVVGILLFQ
+145 TEHGRNIIGILLFQ

-181 FALTL
+181 LALTA
-186 ASVKIAVALGLIFVI
+186 ASIKITVALVLIFVI
-201 GQTLMSRWFRV
+201 GQTLMSRWFGL

-230 LGMSAL
+230 LGMAGL

-252 MLISETPYRHQV
+252 MLIAETPYRHQV

-276 GLFFITIG
+276 GLFFITVG
-284 MLLDLEVIYRQ
+284 MLLDFEVIHQQ
-295 WLLVLLLLLGPL
+295 WMLVLLLLIGPL
-307 LFKFGL
+307 IFKFGL
-313 ITLLSRAFG
+313 IALLSRAFG
-322 STPGISIRTGLCL
+322 SSPGISIRTGLCL

-356 HNLSQAVLAA
+356 PALSQAILAA
-366 MLLSMFGAPFLIEY
+366 MLLSMFGAPFLIQH

-434 IPYIALDMYPDR
+434 IPYIALDMDPDR
-446 VNEAAAAGDNVVYG
+446 VKEAAAAGDNVVYG

-469 AAGLSK
+469 AAGLSR

-487 ASMKVLHQVERLRP
+487 ASLKYCIKSS
-501 GMTVLV
+501 TCVLV
-507 RTKDDADLG
+507 
-516 KLQAA
+516 
-521 GATEVV
+521 
-527 PELIEGSLMM
+527 
-537 ASHVLLMMGVPMRK
+537 
-551 VVRIV
+551 
-556 SNAREARYS
+556 
-565 LLRGYFR
+565 
-572 GSEAEDFD
+572 
-580 SNESWRLHSVTLL
+580 
-593 PESVSIN
+593 
-600 RTLGELNLENDGIS
+600 
-614 VQSVR
+614 
-619 RKVGGADYVKVALSP
+619 
-634 DLRLQAN
+634 
-641 DILVLSGNS
+641 
-650 EATELAESKLL
+650 
-661 G
+661 

>member
-17 AGVLIFRYFGLP
+17 AGVVIFRYFGLP

-34 LAIGVLIGPKAL
+34 LAIGVLIGPHAL
-46 SLANDSAT
+46 GLANDSDT

-78 LRAMRSIVFGLGGSQ
+78 LRAMRTIVFGLGGSQ
-93 VLLTMLLAVPASLL
+93 VILTMLLAVPASLL
-107 MSWAYPISWEAAI
+107 MNWIYPISWQAAI

-133 VTKLIADRSELE
+133 VTKLIADRSEIE
-145 TEHGRNVVGILLFQ
+145 TEHGRNIIGILLFQ

-168 LLPSLGKNPGDLF
+168 LIPSLGKNPGDLF
-181 FALTL
+181 LALTA
-186 ASVKIAVALGLIFVI
+186 ASIKITVALVLIFVI
-201 GQTLMSRWFRV
+201 GQTLMSRWFSL

-230 LGMSAL
+230 LGMAGL

-252 MLISETPYRHQV
+252 MLIAETPYRHQV

-269 PFKDVLL
+269 PFRDVLL
-276 GLFFITIG
+276 GLFFITVG
-284 MLLDLEVIYRQ
+284 MLLDFEVIYQQ
-295 WLLVLLLLLGPL
+295 WMLVLLLLIGPL
-307 LFKFGL
+307 VFKFGL
-313 ITLLSRAFG
+313 IALLSRAFG
-322 STPGISIRTGLCL
+322 SSPGISIRTGLCL

-356 HNLSQAVLAA
+356 PALSQAVLAA
-366 MLLSMFGAPFLIEY
+366 MLLSMFGAPFLIHH
-380 SDRIAMRFSSNEWLL
+380 SDQIAMRFSTNEWLL

-407 VRTENHVVI
+407 VRTENHVII

-434 IPYIALDMYPDR
+434 IPYIALDMDPDR
-446 VNEAAAAGDNVVYG
+446 VKEAAAAGDNVVYG

-469 AAGLSK
+469 AAGLSR

-487 ASMKVLHQVERLRP
+487 ATLKVLHQVERLRP

-537 ASHVLLMMGVPMRK
+537 ASHVLLIMGVPMRK
-551 VVRIV
+551 VVRRIT
-556 SNAREARYS
+556 SAREARYS

-572 GSEAEDFD
+572 GVADEVD
-580 SNESWRLHSVTLL
+580 SKESWRLHSVTLL
-593 PESVSIN
+593 PESASIGQ
-600 RTLGELNLENDGIS
+600 TLEELHLDNEGVS
-614 VQSVR
+614 VQAVR
-619 RKVGGADYVKVALSP
+619 RKVGGSDYVKLELTP

-650 EATELAESKLL
+650 EATDLAESKLL

>member
-7 LTLILLASGV
+7 FTLILLASGV

-46 SLANDSAT
+46 ALASDSAT

-107 MSWAYPISWEAAI
+107 MNWIYPISWQAAI

-133 VTKLIADRSELE
+133 VTKLMAERSELE
-145 TEHGRNVVGILLFQ
+145 TEHGRNVIGILLFQ

-181 FALTL
+181 YALTA
-186 ASVKIAVALGLIFVI
+186 ASIKITVALGLIFVI
-201 GQTLMSRWFRV
+201 GQTLMSRWFGL

-230 LGMSAL
+230 LGMAAL

-252 MLISETPYRHQV
+252 ILIAETPYRYQV

-284 MLLDLEVIYRQ
+284 MLLDLEVIYEQ
-295 WLLVLLLLLGPL
+295 WFLVLLLLIGPL
-307 LFKFGL
+307 IFKFGL
-313 ITLLSRAFG
+313 IALLSRAFG
-322 STPGISIRTGLCL
+322 SSSGISIRTGLCL

-356 HNLSQAVLAA
+356 HALSQAVLAA

-434 IPYIALDMYPDR
+434 IPYIALDMDPDR
-446 VNEAAAAGDNVVYG
+446 VKEAAAAGDNVSYG

-501 GMTVLV
+501 GMTILV

-537 ASHVLLMMGVPMRK
+537 ASHVLLMMDVPMRK

-572 GSEAEDFD
+572 GSDVEDFD

-593 PESVSIN
+593 PESISIN
-600 RTLGELNLENDGIS
+600 KTLGELNLENDGVFRLCAVKLT
-614 VQSVR
+614 VQ
-619 RKVGGADYVKVALSP
+619 
-634 DLRLQAN
+634 
-641 DILVLSGNS
+641 IM
-650 EATELAESKLL
+650 
-661 G
+661 

>member
-1 MPSVLQ
+1 V
-7 LTLILLASGV
+7 V
-17 AGVLIFRYFGLP
+17 IFRYFGLP

-34 LAIGVLIGPKAL
+34 LAIGVLIGPHAL
-46 SLANDSAT
+46 GLANDSAT

-78 LRAMRSIVFGLGGSQ
+78 LRAMRTIVFGLGGSQ
-93 VLLTMLLAVPASLL
+93 VVLTMLLAVPASLL
-107 MSWAYPISWEAAI
+107 MNWIYPISWQAAI

-133 VTKLIADRSELE
+133 VTKLISDRSEIE
-145 TEHGRNVVGILLFQ
+145 TEHGRNIIGILLFQ

-181 FALTL
+181 LALTA
-186 ASVKIAVALGLIFVI
+186 ASIKITVALVLIFVI
-201 GQTLMSRWFRV
+201 GQTLMSRWFGL

-230 LGMSAL
+230 LGMAGL

-252 MLISETPYRHQV
+252 MLIAETPYRHQV

-276 GLFFITIG
+276 GLFFITVG
-284 MLLDLEVIYRQ
+284 MLLDFEVIHHQ
-295 WLLVLLLLLGPL
+295 GMLVLLLLLGPL
-307 LFKFGL
+307 IFKFGL
-313 ITLLSRAFG
+313 IAVLSRAFG
-322 STPGISIRTGLCL
+322 SSPGISIRTGLCL

-356 HNLSQAVLAA
+356 PALSQAVLAA
-366 MLLSMFGAPFLIEY
+366 MLLSMFGAPFLIQY
-380 SDRIAMRFSSNEWLL
+380 SDSIAMRFSSNEWLL

-434 IPYIALDMYPDR
+434 IPYIALDMDPDR
-446 VNEAAAAGDNVVYG
+446 VKEAAAAGDNVVYG

-469 AAGLSK
+469 AAGLSR

-487 ASMKVLHQVERLRP
+487 ASFKVLHQVEHLRP

-507 RTKDDADLG
+507 RTKDDADLA

-537 ASHVLLMMGVPMRK
+537 ASHVLLIMGVPMRR
-551 VVRIV
+551 VVRRITG
-556 SNAREARYS
+556 AREARYS

-572 GSEAEDFD
+572 GINDEVDTK
-580 SNESWRLHSVTLL
+580 ESWRLHSVTLL
-593 PESVSIN
+593 PESASIGQ
-600 RTLGELNLENDGIS
+600 TLEELHLENEGVS
-614 VQSVR
+614 VQAVR
-619 RKVGGADYVKVALSP
+619 RKVGGSDYVKLELTP
-634 DLRLQAN
+634 ELRLQAN

-650 EATELAESKLL
+650 EATDLAESKLL
-661 G
+661 

>member
-1 MPSVLQ
+1 M
-7 LTLILLASGV
+7 
-17 AGVLIFRYFGLP
+17 LIFRYFGLP

-34 LAIGVLIGPKAL
+34 LAIGVLIGPHAL
-46 SLANDSAT
+46 GLANDSAT

-78 LRAMRSIVFGLGGSQ
+78 LRAMRTIVFGLGGSQ
-93 VLLTMLLAVPASLL
+93 VILTMLLAVPASLL
-107 MSWAYPISWEAAI
+107 MNWIYPISWQAAI

-133 VTKLIADRSELE
+133 VTKLISERSEIE
-145 TEHGRNVVGILLFQ
+145 TEHGRNIIGILLFQ

-181 FALTL
+181 LALSA
-186 ASVKIAVALGLIFVI
+186 ASIKIAVALILIFVI
-201 GQTLMSRWFRV
+201 GQTLMSRWFSL

-230 LGMSAL
+230 LGMAGL

-252 MLISETPYRHQV
+252 MLIAETPYRHQV

-284 MLLDLEVIYRQ
+284 MLLDFEVIYQQ
-295 WLLVLLLLLGPL
+295 WMLVSLLLIGPL
-307 LFKFGL
+307 IFKFGM
-313 ITLLSRAFG
+313 IALLSRAFG
-322 STPGISIRTGLCL
+322 SSPGISIRTGLCL

-356 HNLSQAVLAA
+356 PALSQAVLAA
-366 MLLSMFGAPFLIEY
+366 MLLSMFGAPFLIQY

-434 IPYIALDMYPDR
+434 IPYIALDMDPDR
-446 VNEAAAAGDNVVYG
+446 VKEAAAAGDNVVYG

-469 AAGLSK
+469 AAGLSR

-487 ASMKVLHQVERLRP
+487 ASFKVLHQVEHLRP

-507 RTKDDADLG
+507 RTKDDADLA

-537 ASHVLLMMGVPMRK
+537 ASHVLLIMGVPMRK
-551 VVRIV
+551 VVRRITG
-556 SNAREARYS
+556 AREARYS

-572 GSEAEDFD
+572 GVNDEVDTK
-580 SNESWRLHSVTLL
+580 ESWRLHSVTLL
-593 PESVSIN
+593 PESASIGQ
-600 RTLGELNLENDGIS
+600 TLEELHLENEGVS
-614 VQSVR
+614 VQAVR
-619 RKVGGADYVKVALSP
+619 RKVGGSDYVKLELTP

-650 EATELAESKLL
+650 EATDLAESKLL

>member
-7 LTLILLASGV
+7 LTLILLASAV
-17 AGVLIFRYFGLP
+17 AGVVIFRYFGLP

-34 LAIGVLIGPKAL
+34 LAIGVLIGPHAL
-46 SLANDSAT
+46 GLANDSAT

-78 LRAMRSIVFGLGGSQ
+78 LRAMRTIVFGLGGSQ
-93 VLLTMLLAVPASLL
+93 VILTMLLAVPASLL
-107 MSWAYPISWEAAI
+107 MNWIYPISWQAAI

-133 VTKLIADRSELE
+133 VTKLISDRSEIE
-145 TEHGRNVVGILLFQ
+145 TEHGRNIIGILLFQ

-181 FALTL
+181 LALTA
-186 ASVKIAVALGLIFVI
+186 ASIKITVALVLIFVI
-201 GQTLMSRWFRV
+201 GQTLMSRWFGL

-230 LGMSAL
+230 LGMAGL

-252 MLISETPYRHQV
+252 MLIAETPYRHQV

-276 GLFFITIG
+276 GLFFITVG
-284 MLLDLEVIYRQ
+284 MLLDFEVIHQQ
-295 WLLVLLLLLGPL
+295 WMLVSILLIGPL
-307 LFKFGL
+307 IFKFGL
-313 ITLLSRAFG
+313 IALLSRAFG
-322 STPGISIRTGLCL
+322 SSPGISIRTGLCL

-356 HNLSQAVLAA
+356 PALSQAVLAA
-366 MLLSMFGAPFLIEY
+366 MLLSMFGAPFLIQY

-434 IPYIALDMYPDR
+434 IPYIALDMDPDR
-446 VNEAAAAGDNVVYG
+446 VKEAAAAGDNVVYG

-469 AAGLSK
+469 AAGLSR

-487 ASMKVLHQVERLRP
+487 ASFKVLHQVEHLRP

-507 RTKDDADLG
+507 RTKDDADLA

-537 ASHVLLMMGVPMRK
+537 ASHVLLIMGVPMRK
-551 VVRIV
+551 VVRRITG
-556 SNAREARYS
+556 AREARYS

-572 GSEAEDFD
+572 GVNDEVDTK
-580 SNESWRLHSVTLL
+580 ESWRLHSVTLL
-593 PESVSIN
+593 PESASIGK
-600 RTLGELNLENDGIS
+600 TLEELHLENEGVS
-614 VQSVR
+614 VQAVR
-619 RKVGGADYVKVALSP
+619 RKVGSSDYVKLELTP

-650 EATELAESKLL
+650 EATDLAESKLL
-661 G
+661 

>member
-7 LTLILLASGV
+7 LTLILLASAV
-17 AGVLIFRYFGLP
+17 AGVVIFRYFGLP

-34 LAIGVLIGPKAL
+34 LAIGVLIGPHAL
-46 SLANDSAT
+46 GLANDSAT

-78 LRAMRSIVFGLGGSQ
+78 LRAMRTIVFGLGGSQ
-93 VLLTMLLAVPASLL
+93 VVLTMLLAVPASLL
-107 MSWAYPISWEAAI
+107 MNWIYPISWQAAI

-133 VTKLIADRSELE
+133 VTKLISDRSEIE
-145 TEHGRNVVGILLFQ
+145 TEHGRNIIGILLFQ

-181 FALTL
+181 LALTA
-186 ASVKIAVALGLIFVI
+186 ASIKITVALVLIFVI
-201 GQTLMSRWFRV
+201 GQTLMSRWFGL

-230 LGMSAL
+230 LGMAGL

-252 MLISETPYRHQV
+252 MLIAETPYRHQV

-276 GLFFITIG
+276 GLFFITVG
-284 MLLDLEVIYRQ
+284 MLLDFEVIHQQ
-295 WLLVLLLLLGPL
+295 WMLVLLLLIGPL
-307 LFKFGL
+307 IFKFSL
-313 ITLLSRAFG
+313 IALLSRAFG
-322 STPGISIRTGLCL
+322 SSPGISIRTGLCL

-356 HNLSQAVLAA
+356 PALSQAILAA
-366 MLLSMFGAPFLIEY
+366 MLLSMFGAPFLIQY

-434 IPYIALDMYPDR
+434 IPYIALDMDPDR
-446 VNEAAAAGDNVVYG
+446 VKEAAAAGDNVVYG

-469 AAGLSK
+469 AAGLSR

-487 ASMKVLHQVERLRP
+487 ASFKVLHQVEHLRP

-507 RTKDDADLG
+507 RTKDDADLA

-537 ASHVLLMMGVPMRK
+537 ASHVLLIMGVPMRK
-551 VVRIV
+551 VVRRITG
-556 SNAREARYS
+556 AREARYS

-572 GSEAEDFD
+572 GVNDEVDTE
-580 SNESWRLHSVTLL
+580 ESWRLHSVTLL
-593 PESVSIN
+593 PESASIGQ
-600 RTLGELNLENDGIS
+600 TLEELHLENEGVS
-614 VQSVR
+614 VQAVR
-619 RKVGGADYVKVALSP
+619 RKVGGSDYVKLELTP
-634 DLRLQAN
+634 ELRLQAN

-650 EATELAESKLL
+650 EATDLAESKLL

>member
-7 LTLILLASGV
+7 LTLILLAFGV

-34 LAIGVLIGPKAL
+34 LAIGVLIGPNAL
-46 SLANDSAT
+46 ALANDSAT
-54 VKYLA
+54 VKYLG

-64 FLMFSIGLEFNLHK
+64 FLMFSLGLEFNLHR
-78 LRAMRSIVFGLGGSQ
+78 LRSMRRIVFGLGASQ
-93 VLLTMLLAVPASLL
+93 VILTMLLAVPASLF
-107 MSWAYPISWEAAI
+107 MNWIYPISWQAAI

-145 TEHGRNVVGILLFQ
+145 SQHGRNVIGILLFQ

-168 LLPSLGKNPGDLF
+168 LLPSLGKNPKDLL
-181 FALTL
+181 FALST
-186 ASVKIAVALGLIFVI
+186 AGIKIAIALVLIFYI
-201 GQTLMSRWFRV
+201 GQTVMSRWFRLV
-212 VAKLRSQELF
+212 VKLRSQELF

-230 LGMSAL
+230 LGMAAL

-252 MLISETPYRHQV
+252 MLISETPFRHQV
-264 EEDVK
+264 EEDIK
-269 PFKDVLL
+269 PFRDVLL

-284 MLLDLEVIYRQ
+284 MLLDFKVIQAQ
-295 WLLVLLLLLGPL
+295 WALVFLLLIGPL
-307 LFKFGL
+307 IFKFGL
-313 ITLLSRAFG
+313 IALLSRAFG
-322 STPGISIRTGLCL
+322 SSPGISIRTGLCL

-356 HNLSQAVLAA
+356 PALSQAVLAA
-366 MLLSMFGAPFLIEY
+366 MLLSMFGAPFLIQY

-401 RVAAKS
+401 QLAAKS
-407 VRTENHVVI
+407 VRTTNHVLI

-428 MLDQEK
+428 MLDQQK
-434 IPYIALDMYPDR
+434 IPYLALDMDPDR
-446 VNEAAAAGDNVVYG
+446 VKEAAAAGDNVVYG
-460 DASRENYLV
+460 DASRENYLT

-487 ASMKVLHQVERLRP
+487 ATLKVLHQVERLRP
-501 GMTVLV
+501 GMIVLV

-537 ASHVLLMMGVPMRK
+537 ASHVLLMMGVPLRK
-551 VVRIV
+551 VVRQIT
-556 SNAREARYS
+556 SAREARYS

-572 GSEAEDFD
+572 GSVETE
-580 SNESWRLHSVTLL
+580 SEPNESWRLQSITLL
-593 PESVSIN
+593 PESASIGK
-600 RTLGELNLENDGIS
+600 TLEELHLENEGVS
-614 VQSVR
+614 VQAVR
-619 RKVGGADYVKVALSP
+619 RKVGGMDYIKLELSP
-634 DLRLQAN
+634 ELRLQAN
-641 DILVLSGNS
+641 DILVLSGNP
-650 EATELAESKLL
+650 EATDLAQAKLI
-661 G
+661 

>member
-17 AGVLIFRYFGLP
+17 AGVVIFRYFGLP

-34 LAIGVLIGPKAL
+34 LAIGVLIGPNAL
-46 SLANDSAT
+46 GLANDSAT
-54 VKYLA
+54 VKYLG

-107 MSWAYPISWEAAI
+107 MNWIYPISWGAAI

-145 TEHGRNVVGILLFQ
+145 TDHGRNIIGILLFQ

-181 FALTL
+181 IALS
-186 ASVKIAVALGLIFVI
+186 AAAIKISVALVLIFVL
-201 GQTLMSRWFRV
+201 GQTLMSRWFRLV
-212 VAKLRSQELF
+212 TKLRSQELF

-230 LGMSAL
+230 LGMAGL

-269 PFKDVLL
+269 PFRDVLL

-284 MLLDLEVIYRQ
+284 MLLDFHVIAQQ
-295 WLLVLLLLLGPL
+295 WILVLLLLIGPL

-313 ITLLSRAFG
+313 IALLSRAFG

-356 HNLSQAVLAA
+356 PALSQAVLAA
-366 MLLSMFGAPFLIEY
+366 MLLSMFGAPFLIQY

-434 IPYIALDMYPDR
+434 IPYIALDMDPDR
-446 VNEAAAAGDNVVYG
+446 VKTAAAAGDNVVYG
-460 DASRENYLV
+460 DASRENYLIAV
-469 AAGLSK
+469 GLSR

-487 ASMKVLHQVERLRP
+487 ASFKVLHQVERLRP

-507 RTKDDADLG
+507 RTKDDADLA

-572 GSEAEDFD
+572 GSEVEDFD

-593 PESVSIN
+593 PESISIGK
-600 RTLGELNLENDGIS
+600 TLEELALENDGVSI
-614 VQSVR
+614 QAVR
-619 RKVGGADYVKVALSP
+619 RKVGGGDYIKLELTP
-634 DLRLQAN
+634 HLRLQAN
-641 DILVLSGNS
+641 DILVLSGNP
-650 EATELAESKLL
+650 EATELAQSKLL
-661 G
+661 